1 MTGAGI
7 PRTELSEFLRIAQET
22 CAEAGQTLR
31 LARHSGNVA
40 VAAKAGFELV
50 TNLDVAIDR
59 LFRQRIGDAFPGHVI
74 LSEEVPRG
82 QEANGRFCWIIDPL
96 DGTSNFAN
104 GLPHVAISAALAID
118 GAVRLGV
125 VEAPFYDEAFH
136 AVSGEGAF
144 LNGNPIAVSAISDPS
159 KALIATGFPHNR
171 ENLDAVVD
179 RLKPMLREFGD
190 IRRLAAPALDIC
202 WVANGRLAGFIDRIF
217 VWDYAAA
224 GLIAEEAGATT
235 QALDVEGSLEERDYL
250 AAAPGIYSE
259 LLAAKLNG
267 R

>member
-1 MTGAGI
+1 
-7 PRTELSEFLRIAQET
+7 
-22 CAEAGQTLR
+22 
-31 LARHSGNVA
+31 
-40 VAAKAGFELV
+40 
-50 TNLDVAIDR
+50 
-59 LFRQRIGDAFPGHVI
+59 
-74 LSEEVPRG
+74 
-82 QEANGRFCWIIDPL
+82 
-96 DGTSNFAN
+96 
-104 GLPHVAISAALAID
+104 
-118 GAVRLGV
+118 
-125 VEAPFYDEAFH
+125 
-136 AVSGEGAF
+136 
-144 LNGNPIAVSAISDPS
+144 
-159 KALIATGFPHNR
+159 
-171 ENLDAVVD
+171 
-179 RLKPMLREFGD
+179 MLREFGD